1 MSGVDILSV
10 EVNGK
15 LLAPDELFH
24 QVFFVVSFL
33 PEEQRIYCCS
43 VQDISNQRSFSF

>member
-1 MSGVDILSV
+1 MEDRRMSGVDILSV

-24 QVFFVVSFL
+24 QVFF
-33 PEEQRIYCCS
+33 CCE
-43 VQDISNQRSFSF
+43 FFA